1 MLKAQILTP
10 YRGARYHLKEYSRR
24 SPQNARELF
33 NHQHSSLRNVIER
46 TFGVL
51 KKRFPIIGSGTEPH
65 YSLDTMTDIVL
76 ACCILHNFLR
86 VVDNDQSYLDEVD
99 RELMEQEGEPAVSQ
113 LRDDDYRLGSE
124 IRDRIS
130 NEMWRNY
137 ENN

>member
-1 MLKAQILTP
+1 
-10 YRGARYHLKEYSRR
+10 
-24 SPQNARELF
+24 
-33 NHQHSSLRNVIER
+33 
-46 TFGVL
+46 
-51 KKRFPIIGSGTEPH
+51 
-65 YSLDTMTDIVL
+65 MTDIVL
-76 ACCILHNFLR
+76 TCCILHNFLR

-137 ENN
+137 QNN